1 MKQEL
6 KDLHKIVEKAA
17 EKILGDGNVARTVV
31 KLRSPV
37 LLERGFKSRFTSG
50 HNKVS
55 LEIIEDSKILSFS
68 FSCAVL
74 DGASARMKSNGS
86 VWKDNYVELVAF
98 PPEILKKIIENA
110 GEGCCIEREKA

>member
-17 EKILGDGNVARTVV
+17 EKILGDGNVARTLV
-31 KLRSPV
+31 KLHSPV
-37 LLERGFKSRFTSG
+37 LLKKGFKSRFTSG

-55 LEIIEDSKILSFS
+55 LEITEDSKMLSFS

-86 VWKDNYVELVAF
+86 VWRDNYVELVAF
-98 PPEILKKIIENA
+98 PPEILKKLIENA
-110 GEGCCIEREKA
+110 GEGCCIEGEEA

>member
-17 EKILGDGNVARTVV
+17 EKIPGNGNVARTIV
-31 KLRSPV
+31 KLHSLV
-37 LLERGFKSRFTSG
+37 LLKKGFKSRFTSG

-55 LEIIEDSKILSFS
+55 VEITEDTKILSFS

-74 DGASARMKSNGS
+74 DRDSARMKSNGS
-86 VWKDNYVELVAF
+86 VWKDDCVELVAF

-110 GEGCCIEREKA
+110 GESCCIEEI